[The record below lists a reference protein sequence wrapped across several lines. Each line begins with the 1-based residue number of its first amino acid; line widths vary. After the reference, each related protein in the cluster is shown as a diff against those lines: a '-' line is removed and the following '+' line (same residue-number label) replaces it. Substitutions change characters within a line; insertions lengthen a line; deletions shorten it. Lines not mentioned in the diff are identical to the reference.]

1 MISDVPDGAVID
13 VRVIPRAGRTEIAGS
28 RAGALLVRLA
38 AAPVDG
44 AANLE
49 LIALLAR
56 VFDLPKRSFV
66 ILSGDKSRNKR
77 VKVIGVTAAALQGKI
92 AVDDR

>member
-1 MISDVPDGAVID
+1 VITDVPDGAVID
-13 VRVIPRAGRTEIAGS
+13 IRVIPRAGRSEIAGT
-28 RAGALLVRLA
+28 RAGSLLIRLA

-56 VFDLPKRSFV
+56 ALELPKRNF
-66 ILSGDKSRNKR
+66 LSAAKR
-77 VKVIGVTAAALQGKI
+77 AGPSESKFSARQPPRCKAK
-92 AVDDR
+92 